1 MAKRK
6 TDPTRKRFQGGGKV
20 QGKARSLA
28 NKNDLQLALALNQVR
43 EARSR
48 SIPLGRED
56 DLASYLG
63 SLSNNELAQLQRATE
78 ARQGVKQA
86 LGPNVPLLDRAV
98 GVGNTASNLVFDALK
113 STGLLPLAGR
123 GYDWVTGGTQGAE
136 LTTSSP
142 GTSTDQWGNIKA
154 TLQGVGQGLGDVGS
168 ALGLPSVARPAASR
182 FSVTSPP
189 GTAGFIRG
197 QTGGQ
202 VPSKPNS
209 FIRVPA
215 KDIIKAQR
223 GLQVPS
229 GNIRGNQGISSQTPT
244 QSNVVG
250 QTIDALGQI
259 KPDTSQLSAT
269 AGKLAGFNPL
279 AGAAGSTLQGI
290 ISTGSPVDV
299 SPITQVAQQQAARTY
314 GDLSGGINEQLGALN
329 LGSSTARTNALA
341 REAGRLA
348 QGVGETGILAGVQAQ
363 EAARGRQL
371 AAFNPLLGASGQQLS
386 GLQAA
391 GGLQG
396 EAAQLG
402 LQGQI
407 AKAGGFGNLSG
418 QLIPPTV
425 GVNQQPPPRAF
436 GGSGASGTGFGR
448 RPSFGFGES
457 MGRMAAGGRVDMGD
471 YLANLTFGQQFTRP
485 EAVPQAPM
493 RTREYQPTVTR
504 QGQPMFNPKD
514 LMSQSRSARPDYIAQ
529 YVGDQMRRGGFNPLG
544 FGGYSMTNALKQAAF
559 SSPGGGSAG
568 LSFEGVRRTPTRTA
582 SNREFEQAARQYQ
595 FFINQGINPLTG
607 RRIDEKAE
615 GGIIPGPAVPPDQ
628 VPILAQGGEGI
639 IPVKAMHR
647 LENAKT
653 TKQLAAV
660 AREIQQIM
668 QREPQ
673 LNDRDIQ
680 RKQRGGKIAKVMGE
694 FKAGTLRSG
703 GPNGPVVKDR
713 KQAIAIAL
721 SEAREAGQEP
731 KQMAR
736 GGRAGNFSAME
747 STVTHSGMKRP
758 PSPSRPEPRFQP
770 SNPFSLYDPQGF
782 RRGSAES
789 RQRYQ
794 HQSLT
799 APAIGSSSDEMM
811 RLIEYLRGV
820 PQLQHGG
827 SIPTNR
833 QRDFRGA
840 QGTLTDPYG
849 STYGA
854 VQSQGSQT
862 PTFAVPQQA
871 PEEPED
877 VELRAAQHR
886 EGMARA
892 RSTLLKALATNAN
905 PAVLSKLAP
914 LVAQAEQDE
923 LASTAGVNEVMAR
936 KAVKDQQIQMAQQAQ
951 MERES
956 AERQEAIRA
965 QGLVESRQAQ
975 AQGLGGFLPPTEGT
989 PPPAAGEGG
998 AGPQA
1003 PLGPVGPERIA
1014 RMGSPQARA
1023 EAEAARAPEMA
1034 AEARNR
1040 VLDVLRAAKSNQA
1053 QGFNPGSY
1061 LPPAQRQ
1068 ELLASVGMSPLEADT
1083 LLAFD
1088 SGDPDQVEAELR
1100 QLGAHEVTP
1109 ETQAM
1114 AQSLIDQMGMAGV
1127 QFNNREQREYA
1138 YLIAL
1143 AAGF

>member
-568 LSFEGVRRTPTRTA
+568 VSSRAPRPRTSANGYTHAVENTTMRASRNASATMYGTRTFIA
-582 SNREFEQAARQYQ
+582 QVKAAFPAAPNLWPAMKTTFGERGSLSSAARSSRSQRMHSTPL
-595 FFINQGINPLTG
+595 FSSLSCNPSSLKRATPMT
-607 RRIDEKAE
+607 RRRGTARFAMRARV
-615 GGIIPGPAVPPDQ
+615 G
-628 VPILAQGGEGI
+628 PILPPTPSTRMSPG
-639 IPVKAMHR
+639 R
-647 LENAKT
+647 
-653 TKQLAAV
+653 
-660 AREIQQIM
+660 AREIGF
-668 QREPQ
+668 E
-673 LNDRDIQ
+673 L
-680 RKQRGGKIAKVMGE
+680 
-694 FKAGTLRSG
+694 
-703 GPNGPVVKDR
+703 
-713 KQAIAIAL
+713 
-721 SEAREAGQEP
+721 AR
-731 KQMAR
+731 
-736 GGRAGNFSAME
+736 
-747 STVTHSGMKRP
+747 
-758 PSPSRPEPRFQP
+758 
-770 SNPFSLYDPQGF
+770 
-782 RRGSAES
+782 
-789 RQRYQ
+789 
-794 HQSLT
+794 
-799 APAIGSSSDEMM
+799 
-811 RLIEYLRGV
+811 
-820 PQLQHGG
+820 
-827 SIPTNR
+827 
-833 QRDFRGA
+833 
-840 QGTLTDPYG
+840 
-849 STYGA
+849 
-854 VQSQGSQT
+854 
-862 PTFAVPQQA
+862 
-871 PEEPED
+871 
-877 VELRAAQHR
+877 
-886 EGMARA
+886 RA
-892 RSTLLKALATNAN
+892 RH
-905 PAVLSKLAP
+905 
-914 LVAQAEQDE
+914 
-923 LASTAGVNEVMAR
+923 
-936 KAVKDQQIQMAQQAQ
+936 
-951 MERES
+951 
-956 AERQEAIRA
+956 
-965 QGLVESRQAQ
+965 
-975 AQGLGGFLPPTEGT
+975 
-989 PPPAAGEGG
+989 
-998 AGPQA
+998 
-1003 PLGPVGPERIA
+1003 
-1014 RMGSPQARA
+1014 
-1023 EAEAARAPEMA
+1023 
-1034 AEARNR
+1034 
-1040 VLDVLRAAKSNQA
+1040 
-1053 QGFNPGSY
+1053 
-1061 LPPAQRQ
+1061 
-1068 ELLASVGMSPLEADT
+1068 ELLERCNVGEVNHSVNYNCA
-1083 LLAFD
+1083 
-1088 SGDPDQVEAELR
+1088 R
-1100 QLGAHEVTP
+1100 
-1109 ETQAM
+1109 
-1114 AQSLIDQMGMAGV
+1114 
-1127 QFNNREQREYA
+1127 
-1138 YLIAL
+1138 
-1143 AAGF
+1143 